1 MGAGN
6 WVFAPLSSVNPFDAA
21 CCAAVNPPHTRGQSH
36 ITDISKHT
44 LTAGEYDLMA
54 TAPDVALLRRSWNA
68 NVVFDKD
75 YAKTAHM

>member
-1 MGAGN
+1 
-6 WVFAPLSSVNPFDAA
+6 
-21 CCAAVNPPHTRGQSH
+21 
-36 ITDISKHT
+36 
-44 LTAGEYDLMA
+44 MA